1 MSKVKLESDVI
12 VVLSNKLDQLKKNI
26 QQEAEAVNRTI
37 DKLSQILTPYQEAVL
52 MLKHY
57 NIYKDKLS
65 TFQVL
70 NNIWKTL
77 GSEESVNG

>member
-1 MSKVKLESDVI
+1 
-12 VVLSNKLDQLKKNI
+12 
-26 QQEAEAVNRTI
+26 VNNTI
-37 DKLSQILTPYQEAVL
+37 DKLSVILTPYQEAIL

-57 NIYKDKLS
+57 NIYRDKLS

-77 GSEESVNG
+77 GGGKDETTN